1 MKYIQRIIELRE
13 DHDLNQKE
21 VAKILNKSQQGY
33 SHLENQ
39 KARFTIDDL
48 IKLCQYYNVS
58 ADYILGFTDTKKPL
72 PKNANKN
79 IDNLLSYQYLEF

>member
-1 MKYIQRIIELRE
+1 MNYIQRIIELRE
-13 DHDLNQKE
+13 DNDLNQSD

-48 IKLCQYYNVS
+48 IKLCTFYNVS
-58 ADYILGFTDTKKPL
+58 ADYILGFTNTKTTL
-72 PKNANKN
+72 PKKK
-79 IDNLLSYQYLEF
+79 